1 MCRAAEQLD
10 ELDYEGSSLK
20 VSTTAR
26 EVFTIQYNTIQYNTI
41 QYNTI
46 QYNTVLYYTILYYII
61 I

>member
-26 EVFTIQYNTIQYNTI
+26 EVFTIQYNTIQYYTI
-41 QYNTI
+41 
-46 QYNTVLYYTILYYII
+46 LYYTILYYTILYNNI
-61 I
+61 TT